1 MPPGLRVRS
10 TIKNPNAKKTPSAI
24 AKKPAGV
31 QYTKKPKLIRPFKPR
46 HDDSSDSDDE
56 DFVKS
61 DAESVSSALVSS
73 ESEEEEEEEATP
85 TTSAKDTN
93 NTFLLR
99 ADRLITNQ
107 FKLVDALIEIIRL
120 KDILLADNAAE
131 IERLKRMVRSL
142 EIQ

>member
-1 MPPGLRVRS
+1 M
-10 TIKNPNAKKTPSAI
+10 
-24 AKKPAGV
+24 
-31 QYTKKPKLIRPFKPR
+31 QYTKKPKPIRPFKPR
-46 HDDSSDSDDE
+46 RDDSSDSDDE